1 MQEQKWII
9 CFSNE
14 DWDEYWRRRQHLM
27 WHLSKYYKILFIEPP
42 LSFPNGLNGPFK
54 RRDCELDYRRK
65 IVGALR
71 LKFLRKI
78 NSSIFTWYFMLPFHC
93 WVTAK
98 ISFLRPINHFI
109 SKHILLRMFKKF
121 KIDNPIVW
129 VSQPYWLE
137 WISFDLLNKLGRVMY
152 DMADDYLLYP
162 GLSKKSL
169 EMIARNERVLLEKA
183 SRTFAVSE
191 EIKSRKEKLS
201 RNISVIP
208 NGVDADKFRNCNGGK
223 LKGYTTPIIGYMGN
237 IAPGLIDIPLVERLA
252 RFNANWSIV
261 MIGSVNMDVSALKE
275 FKNIFFLGKVPYD
288 DLPLYAND
296 FSVAI
301 MPFSRVGYFKTF
313 DPLKMY
319 EYMAMG
325 KPVVTVD
332 FPRAYDFKDV
342 LYLAKTPEEFVLQ
355 VNEALKNGVN
365 KKLLEKIIQENTW
378 EVRASDIMKVL
389 SK

>member
-1 MQEQKWII
+1 MQEKKWIV

-27 WHLSKYYKILFIEPP
+27 WQLSKSYNILFIEPP
-42 LSFPNGLNGPFK
+42 ISFPNCLKGLFK
-54 RRDCELDYRRK
+54 RKDFELDYRRK

-71 LKFLRKI
+71 LKYLRKI
-78 NSSIFTWYFMLPFHC
+78 NSGIFAWNFILPFHC

-98 ISFLRPINHFI
+98 YSFFRTVNHFI
-109 SKHILLRMFKKF
+109 AKHILLRILKKF
-121 KIDNPIVW
+121 KIDDPIVW

-137 WISFDLLNKLGRVMY
+137 WVSFDLLNKLGKVVY

-169 EMIARNERVLLEKA
+169 EMITRNERVLLENA

-191 EIKSRKEKLS
+191 EIRSRKEKIS
-201 RNISVIP
+201 RNISVVP
-208 NGVDADKFRNCNGGK
+208 NAVDADKYKKCNGGK
-223 LKGYTTPIIGYMGN
+223 LKGYNTPIIGYMGG
-237 IAPGLIDIPLVERLA
+237 IVPGLVDIPLIEKLA
-252 RFNANWSIV
+252 RFNTSWSIV
-261 MIGSVNMDVSALKE
+261 MIGSVNMDVSALKG
-275 FKNIFFLGKVPYD
+275 FKNVFFLGKVPYD

-301 MPFSRVGYFKTF
+301 MPFSRDGYFKTF

-342 LYLAKTPEEFVLQ
+342 LYLARNSEEFVSQ
-355 VNEALKNGVN
+355 VNEALKKGVN
-365 KKLLEKIIQENTW
+365 KKLLETIVQENTW